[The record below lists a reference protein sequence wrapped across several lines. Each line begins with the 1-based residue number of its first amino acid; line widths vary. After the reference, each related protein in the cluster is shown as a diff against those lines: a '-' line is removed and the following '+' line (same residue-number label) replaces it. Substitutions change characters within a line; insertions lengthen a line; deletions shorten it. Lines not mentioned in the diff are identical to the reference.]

1 MQVSRRGTR
10 LKVKQAESAKVGE
23 EISATRNKSSSGV
36 GCGSGSDCLRCVG
49 LLKQYQ
55 GRTVVDRVGLEVK
68 RGEIVGLLGPNGA
81 GKTTTFYMIVG
92 LVKPNGG
99 TVLLGEEDITGLP
112 VFARARKG
120 IGYLPQEASIF
131 KRLSVKDNIRIVL
144 ESRRLSKRDVE
155 ERIDELLALLD
166 IKELGDS
173 MGYTL
178 SGGERRR
185 VEIVRALA
193 LSPSFM
199 LLDEPFAGIDP
210 IAIIDLQEIVRKLR
224 SLKIGVL
231 ITDHNVRET
240 LKITDRAFIIDGGK
254 IIRDGDPK
262 SIADDDLVRKIYLGH
277 NFDL

>member
-1 MQVSRRGTR
+1 VDEQEALMMDASPSAREESS
-10 LKVKQAESAKVGE
+10 AEPGRSV
-23 EISATRNKSSSGV
+23 R
-36 GCGSGSDCLRCVG
+36 SDCLRCVE
-49 LLKQYQ
+49 LLKRYH
-55 GRTVVDRVGLEVK
+55 GRTVVDRVTLEVQK
-68 RGEIVGLLGPNGA
+68 GEIVGLLGPNGA
-81 GKTTTFYMIVG
+81 GKTTTFYMLVG
-92 LVKPNGG
+92 LVKSDGG
-99 TVLLGEEDITGLP
+99 TVLLGDEDISSLP
-112 VFARARKG
+112 VYARARKG

-144 ESRRLSKRDVE
+144 ECRRLSRKDIE
-155 ERIDELLALLD
+155 ERIDDLLGLLD
-166 IKELGDS
+166 IKQIGSS

-210 IAIIDLQEIVRKLR
+210 IAIVDLQNIVRKLR

-240 LKITDRAFIIDGGK
+240 LKITDRGFIIDEGR
-254 IIRDGDPK
+254 IIKSGDPEA
-262 SIADDDLVRKIYLGH
+262 IASDHLVRKIYLGH
-277 NFDL
+277 DFDL